1 MQAETGQSAVQKL
14 RGKVTL
20 AELEAAAEALAIRVT
35 YEDLKRSRGGSC
47 RVLETR
53 RIIISK
59 HLSTADKI
67 NLLARELGAFDL
79 SNAEL
84 TDRVLRKIHQEA
96 DHRPA
101 A

>member
-1 MQAETGQSAVQKL
+1 MQTETGQSTAQKQ

-20 AELEAAAEALAIRVT
+20 AELEAAAAALAIRIT

-59 HLSTADKI
+59 HLSTGEKLT
-67 NLLARELGAFDL
+67 LLARELGAFDL
-79 SNAEL
+79 TGIEL
-84 TDRVLRKIHQEA
+84 PERVLRKIHQEA

>member
-1 MQAETGQSAVQKL
+1 MQAETGQSAPQKQ

-20 AELEAAAEALAIRVT
+20 SELEAAAEALAIRVT

-59 HLSTADKI
+59 HLSAGEKI
-67 NLLARELGAFDL
+67 NILARELGAFDL
-79 SNAEL
+79 SNVDL
-84 TDRVLRKIHQEA
+84 TERVLRKIHQEA